1 MELEIK
7 NIDKLFPDDFIN
19 NNLKS
24 CEEILAIKDDAF
36 KEVESF
42 KPEDFDMIKHLFNGL
57 LNEYVNS
64 VSILSYCLR
73 AIKELK

>member
-73 AIKELK
+73 TIKELK